1 MVRYTL
7 FGSDK
12 ALLENFSKYSTIYGI
27 VFILIGL
34 VGIIYPVVI
43 SLASALFYGW
53 LLLFGGLV
61 IGMHTWQTNRKDWM
75 GWLKTFMFLLVGA
88 LVLINPVAGVA
99 ALGMLLAMYFFM
111 DGFVSFSLAFELRPK
126 SMWWLSLIN
135 AVISLFLGLYVV
147 ISWPISSL
155 FLVGFFVGISLF
167 FDGVLLLGLGKSA
180 KDMGKA
186 L

>member
-7 FGSDK
+7 FGNDK
-12 ALLENFSKYSTIYGI
+12 GLLEKFSKYSKIYGI

-34 VGIIYPVVI
+34 VGIFYPAVI

-53 LLLFGGLV
+53 LLLFSALV
-61 IGMHTWQTNRKDWM
+61 IGLHTWQTNRKDWL
-75 GWLKTFMFLLVGA
+75 GWLKTFMLFLVGT

-99 ALGMLLAMYFFM
+99 ALGILLAMYFFM
-111 DGFVSFSLAFELRPK
+111 DAFVSFSLAFELRPK
-126 SMWWLSLIN
+126 SMWWLSLLN
-135 AVISLFLGLYVV
+135 SAISLLLGFYVV
-147 ISWPISSL
+147 LSWPIGSL
-155 FLVGFFVGISLF
+155 FLVGFFIGISLF

-180 KDMGKA
+180 KEMGKT